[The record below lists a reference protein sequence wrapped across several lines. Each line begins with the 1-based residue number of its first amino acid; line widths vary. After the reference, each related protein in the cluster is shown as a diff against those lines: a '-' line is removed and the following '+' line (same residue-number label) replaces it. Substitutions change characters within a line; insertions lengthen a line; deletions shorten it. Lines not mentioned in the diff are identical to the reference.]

1 MRRDKLLEKMR
12 ANPRNDWRIRDVE
25 TLANRYGLTI
35 NRPKRG
41 SSHVILRH
49 NSGSKLTVPD
59 HRPIKPVYIR
69 KLVEM
74 IDQLEENHE

>member
-35 NRPKRG
+35 NRPKGG
-41 SSHVILRH
+41 SSHVTLRH
-49 NSGSKLTVPD
+49 NSGSMLTVPD